1 MAVNLFL
8 AKEKSRGD
16 LLSAM
21 GGRPALEEVSLVRSR
36 PKTVNV
42 PPKPLSPGLELSRQ
56 RSRKG
61 LMTPAEP
68 PRHRRPFSFADSVS
82 PPDDKELSRKL
93 LEFHARYRVA
103 TTLDNDY
110 LDALDRSP
118 DLCAT
123 PTIMSLSEVRLFVR
137 ARHQPSC
144 LYPRGELGL
153 PSMGFPATAHSR
165 MSRASH

>member
-82 PPDDKELSRKL
+82 PPDDPELSRKL

-103 TTLDNDY
+103 TALDNDY

-123 PTIMSLSEVRLFVR
+123 PTIMGLPHNHLGMLWRGRSAHARLTLR
-137 ARHQPSC
+137 A
-144 LYPRGELGL
+144 ELGAGGKVFEMPL
-153 PSMGFPATAHSR
+153 R
-165 MSRASH
+165 CE